1 MPYTVTQYV
10 NVALMYRRPIDENCS
25 ITFGVFV
32 EISRTDNF
40 EGDAEDTLNCE
51 EVSLQQHWRT
61 AKREGRRNLQD

>member
-32 EISRTDNF
+32 EICRTDKF
-40 EGDAEDTLNCE
+40 QGDAEELIKG
-51 EVSLQQHWRT
+51 SLQQHWHT
-61 AKREGRRNLQD
+61 AKREG